1 MESINAT
8 TKVND
13 VLRRHPL
20 TGEVFIHHGSLVR
33 SEPGDFCIGY
43 PDETVGE
50 YAKRTDVDLKGLL
63 HVLNTAAEATSLE
76 AMRLTPRPTAGG
88 PPPEGPIDDT
98 SVSRDLSDS
107 ASRQNRSWPVDWPAD
122 PIDSLSD
129 SSTFAR
135 TQQVTYTSAPRPTPK
150 GTDFRKRGSPMIRA
164 LGVLSGL
171 TMAALVLSLAGWVTG
186 QRLVSQI
193 LTAPPSSDP
202 KQPAEQP
209 HEKSVSAVALQSANS
224 VSSHA
229 PSDEPGGPANAGT
242 DESASSERSRFNAT
256 MRATPKPSVTSPQP
270 TNAPSTEAATPNAMP
285 RQSGGPYRA
294 ELTRAPVSRGW
305 GDSYAVRL
313 SNSAGQPVKLSGVL
327 LVAHMADGSVENI
340 AMGALPEPGMYRGT
354 VPTGR
359 STPVDLRVRVRT
371 GDKFIQI
378 PLTP

>member
-1 MESINAT
+1 M
-8 TKVND
+8 
-13 VLRRHPL
+13 
-20 TGEVFIHHGSLVR
+20 
-33 SEPGDFCIGY
+33 SEPGDFSIGY
-43 PDETVGE
+43 SDETVGE
-50 YAKRTDVDLKGLL
+50 YAKRNGVDLKGLL
-63 HVLNTAAEATSLE
+63 HVLNTVAEATSLE
-76 AMRLTPRPTAGG
+76 AMRSTPRPTAGG
-88 PPPEGPIDDT
+88 PSPEGTIDDT
-98 SVSRDLSDS
+98 SGSQDLRDS
-107 ASRQNRSWPVDWPAD
+107 ASRQSLSWSVDWHADPVD
-122 PIDSLSD
+122 LRSD

-135 TQQVTYTSAPRPTPK
+135 TRQVTYTSAPRPTPK

-171 TMAALVLSLAGWVTG
+171 AMAALVLSLAGWITG
-186 QRLVSQI
+186 QRVVSQL
-193 LTAPPSSDP
+193 LTAPPSSGP
-202 KQPAEQP
+202 RQPAEQP
-209 HEKSVSAVALQSANS
+209 HASAAGPESANS
-224 VSSHA
+224 VSSPA
-229 PSDEPGGPANAGT
+229 PSDETGGPDKAGT

-256 MRATPKPSVTSPQP
+256 TRPTPKPSLTSPQP
-270 TNAPSTEAATPNAMP
+270 TNASSTEAATPNAMP

-327 LVAHMADGSVENI
+327 LVAHMADGSVESI

-359 STPVDLRVRVRT
+359 STPVDLRVRVRN